1 MKYILRSLRQ
11 TLIICLV
18 LLAGL
23 NAISQVNNDTFKQE
37 QRRYQRVRT
46 AYNEKFGQITQ
57 KLNSLN
63 LNIEELEIYIR
74 IFKSDEVIELWGKN
88 ESDTN
93 FKLITTYP
101 ICSLSGSVG
110 PKREEGDGQIPEGY
124 YYIERFNPASNF
136 YLSLGLNYPN
146 RSDRILG
153 VEGRLG
159 SDIYIHGNCVTIGC
173 VPITDDLIKELYVFC
188 VEAKNNGQSRIPVT
202 IFPEKLT
209 NRNYFIL
216 RAMHLGDADK
226 LNLWADLK
234 KGYDFFEESKTL
246 PTVSVNQNGRYLI
259 R

>member
-1 MKYILRSLRQ
+1 MKYTLRSMRS

-18 LLAGL
+18 LLASM
-23 NAISQVNNDTFKQE
+23 NTISQVNNDTFKQN
-37 QRRYQRVRT
+37 QRRYRRVRT
-46 AYNEKFGQITQ
+46 AYNEKFNQIVQ
-57 KLNSLN
+57 KLNNQDLS
-63 LNIEELEIYIR
+63 ITELEIYIR
-74 IFKSDEVIELWGKN
+74 IFKTDKIIELWGKN
-88 ESDTN
+88 RSEAN

-101 ICSLSGSVG
+101 VCSLSGSVG

-153 VEGRLG
+153 VEGKLG
-159 SDIYIHGNCVTIGC
+159 GDIFIHGNCVTIGC
-173 VPITDDLIKELYVFC
+173 VPITDDLIKELYVYC

-209 NRNYFIL
+209 NRSYIIL
-216 RAMHLGDADK
+216 RAMHLGDVDK

-234 KGYDFFEESKTL
+234 KGYDFFEENKTL